1 MSRGSTN
8 SMNNS
13 QIDAEPF
20 FPKKNTGDVKNQSA
34 TKKDESYNEIEIDEV
49 DVVIEEEVGLPLI
62 EPQDGEFSSFPEI
75 HKKTVEVLKAKGY
88 VNLFPIQQHCFYP
101 VYQREDLLARDL
113 TGSGKTFAFGLPTVE
128 YLRRHRLL
136 GSRMVQAIVLAP
148 TRELA
153 LQVTNEL

>member
-1 MSRGSTN
+1 
-8 SMNNS
+8 MNNS
-13 QIDAEPF
+13 NIEAEPF
-20 FPKKNTGDVKNQSA
+20 YPKKNSGNVKQESA
-34 TKKDESYNEIEIDEV
+34 TKVGEYNEIEIDEV
-49 DVVIEEEVGLPLI
+49 DVVIEEEVGLPQI
-62 EPQDGEFSSFPEI
+62 EPQDGEFTSFPEI

-136 GSRMVQAIVLAP
+136 GSRMV
-148 TRELA
+148 
-153 LQVTNEL
+153 